1 MLITYPFNTIRNGM
15 MMTSG
20 TQLKYNGGIDCG
32 LQIIKKEGVMALM
45 KGAGTNIVFIL
56 TSSVIGVVII
66 EGSGIGSFG

>member
-1 MLITYPFNTIRNGM
+1 M

-56 TSSVIGVVII
+56 TSSVIEFLFFKRILNGKH
-66 EGSGIGSFG
+66 